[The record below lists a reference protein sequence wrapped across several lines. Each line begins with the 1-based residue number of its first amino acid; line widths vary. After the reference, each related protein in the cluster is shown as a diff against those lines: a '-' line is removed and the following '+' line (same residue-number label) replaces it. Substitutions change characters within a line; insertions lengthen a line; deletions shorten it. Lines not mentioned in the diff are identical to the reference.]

1 MNEDNLEK
9 KYFSYDEYRDEIKQ
23 IMERNGK
30 RIKITEILN
39 NLNISRGNFYKF
51 MRGGISYNGHSTSTL
66 SYEKLD
72 TLMAVLRRADGFANN
87 RQRLAAMSDEDLALF
102 IEEKL
107 IGDPKADQIDVCSW
121 LKSQSVKIIYKNDE
135 SGKK

>member
-1 MNEDNLEK
+1 
-9 KYFSYDEYRDEIKQ
+9 
-23 IMERNGK
+23 
-30 RIKITEILN
+30 
-39 NLNISRGNFYKF
+39 
-51 MRGGISYNGHSTSTL
+51 
-66 SYEKLD
+66 
-72 TLMAVLRRADGFANN
+72 MAVLRRADGFANN